1 MNTSKF
7 TAIQGISLIGRAW
20 SALVAGLLA
29 LVLFASQATAQ
40 VPKIILDADMSS
52 DHDDIGAIATL
63 HGLADLGECQ
73 ILGMMVSSLN
83 GATPL
88 CMDAINTYYGRPNI
102 PIGVRPDI
110 GGIGSY
116 PGTIA
121 SEFPHDLTSAS
132 QCPTAVSLYRQILAS
147 QPDNS
152 VTIVTIGYLTNLKAL
167 LQSGPDQYSGLSG
180 TALVAQK
187 VKLLSC
193 MGGAYPGGNE
203 FNFRSS
209 SDDSAYV
216 VVNNWPTRATYSG
229 FEIGNPIVTGGKLQ
243 QTGTNNPI
251 RRVYQLK
258 GGNAHAS
265 WDQTAVYNAVRESE
279 GVWGAQN
286 VGHNNTDV
294 AGANWWSTEFDPTGN
309 QDQAYLLQRAR
320 TPVQSAIDALMMA
333 PPNNGSASAPSQPT
347 FLRATPVGTSR
358 VDLQWTDNAYNETG
372 FTIERKVNGVYTQV
386 ETVGANV
393 KTFSHTGLTTTANSA
408 YRVKATNATGSSDY
422 TYIWLY
428 SGWTEVNFANTGV
441 VPALYNYYQSC
452 HLSWARGGDFRPDH
466 AALNNDSTHGQN
478 VSVSVDVGAQGAQ
491 GSFYVYLFYQ
501 GANNWYRLNVNESS
515 AKFEKRIGG
524 TVSQIGSLATVENI
538 GNGTPLRNWKVDVTS
553 AGSLK
558 FTVSGTTLLNVSD
571 TLSFTTGLIG
581 LGGNART
588 PIWEN
593 FNFDTTG
600 GGGGSAPGAPTGLTA
615 TAGNA
620 QVTLNWTASAGA
632 TSYNIC
638 RGTTANGQSATP
650 IATGITGTSYT
661 NTGLTNGTTYYY
673 KVAAV
678 NASGTSAYSN
688 EASATPS
695 AGGSAPA
702 APTGLTATAGN
713 AQVGL
718 GWTAS
723 SGATSYNIYR
733 GTTANGQSATP
744 IATGITGTSYTN
756 TGLTNGTTYY
766 YKVAAVNASGTSAY
780 SNEASATPASGGGGG
795 ATVANSS
802 FETPVTGSYI
812 YNPAGATW
820 VFTGNGGIQ
829 RNGSA
834 FSGTAAV
841 APDGVQTA
849 FLQSNG
855 TAGAMSQSV
864 NFGTAGSYTI
874 TFKAARRYSTI
885 QPIQVKVDSTVVGTY
900 TPSTNNFETITTA
913 SVTVTAGS
921 HTITFTATD
930 GTGDKATF
938 IDQVSIAGGGGGGSA
953 PAAPTGLSATAGN
966 AQVALSWTAS
976 PGATSYNVYRGTT
989 AGGQSATPIAT
1000 GITGTTYTNTGLTN
1014 GTTYYYKV
1022 AAVNASGTSA
1032 YSNEANA
1039 TPAVGGTAP
1048 GAPASLTATAGN
1060 ALVNLTW
1067 PASSGATS
1075 YEVYRG
1081 TSSNGQNSTPIASGI
1096 TGTSYSNTGLTN
1108 GTTYY
1113 YKVKAVNTYGSSGY
1127 SNEASATPSAG
1138 GGGSAAF
1145 ANASFEA
1152 PSVGSY
1158 LYNPAGSSWT
1168 WTNNAG
1174 VQKNGSAYS
1183 GTTAVAPDGVQTA
1196 FLQSMNSTVGKMS
1209 QAVSFSTAGNYTITF
1224 KAARRYGVAQPVQIK
1239 VDGAV
1244 VGTYSPSSNT
1254 FETITTA
1261 AFSVAAGSR
1270 TIEFSATDSV
1280 GDKTI
1285 FIDQVSITAVP

>member
-1 MNTSKF
+1 MGKAW
-7 TAIQGISLIGRAW
+7 TALLV
-20 SALVAGLLA
+20 SALAVLLC
-29 LVLFASQATAQ
+29 ASQAGAQ
-40 VPKIILDADMSS
+40 VQKIILDADMSS

-63 HGLADLGECQ
+63 HALADLGECQ

-132 QCPTAVSLYRQILAS
+132 QCPTAVSLYRQLLAS

-193 MGGAYPGGNE
+193 MGGAYPSGNE

-209 SDDSAYV
+209 ADDSAYV
-216 VVNNWPTRATYSG
+216 VVNNWPTRLTYSG

-258 GGNAHAS
+258 GGGGHAS

-279 GVWGAQN
+279 GVWGTNN

-294 AGANWWSTEFDPTGN
+294 AGGNWWSTETDPTGN

-320 TPVQSAIDALMMA
+320 TPVQSAIDTLMMA
-333 PPNNGSASAPSQPT
+333 PPNNGTASLPSQPT

-372 FTIERKVNGVYTQV
+372 FTIEKKISGVYTQV
-386 ETVGANV
+386 GTVGANV
-393 KTFSHTGLTTTANSA
+393 KTFSHTGLSSTANSA

-441 VPALYNYYQSC
+441 TPALYNYYQTC

-466 AALNNDSTHGQN
+466 VALNNDSTHGQN

-491 GSFYVYLFYQ
+491 GSFYIYLFYLD
-501 GANNWYRLNVNESS
+501 ANNWYRLNANESS

-524 TVSQIGSLATVENI
+524 IISQIGSPATVENI

-571 TLSFTTGLIG
+571 TLSFSSGQIG

-600 GGGGSAPGAPTGLTA
+600 GGGGSMPSAPTGLTA

-620 QVTLNWTASAGA
+620 QVSLSWTASPGA
-632 TSYNIC
+632 TSYNVY
-638 RGTTANGQSATP
+638 RGTTSNGQSATP

-661 NTGLTNGTTYYY
+661 GTGLTNGTTYYF

-678 NASGTSAYSN
+678 NASGTSSYSN

-695 AGGSAPA
+695 AGG
-702 APTGLTATAGN
+702 
-713 AQVGL
+713 
-718 GWTAS
+718 
-723 SGATSYNIYR
+723 
-733 GTTANGQSATP
+733 
-744 IATGITGTSYTN
+744 
-756 TGLTNGTTYY
+756 
-766 YKVAAVNASGTSAY
+766 
-780 SNEASATPASGGGGG
+780 GGGGG
-795 ATVANSS
+795 ATVANGS
-802 FETPVTGSYI
+802 FETPATGSYM

-820 VFTGNGGIQ
+820 TFTGNGGIQ
-829 RNGSA
+829 KNGSA
-834 FSGTAAV
+834 FSGTTAV

-864 NFGTAGSYTI
+864 SFGTAGNYTI
-874 TFKAARRYSTI
+874 SFKAARRYSTI
-885 QPIQVKVDSTVVGTY
+885 QPIQVKVDGTVVGTY
-900 TPSTNNFETITTA
+900 TPSTNSFETITTA
-913 SVTVTAGS
+913 SFSVAAGN
-921 HTITFTATD
+921 HTISFTATD

-953 PAAPTGLSATAGN
+953 PAAPTGLTATAGDT
-966 AQVALSWTAS
+966 QVGLSWTAS
-976 PGATSYNVYRGTT
+976 SGATSYNVYRGTT
-989 AGGQSATPIAT
+989 AGGQSTTPIAT
-1000 GITGTTYTNTGLTN
+1000 GITGMTFTNTGLTN

-1022 AAVNASGTSA
+1022 AAVNSSGTSA
-1032 YSNEANA
+1032 YSNEGSA
-1039 TPAVGGTAP
+1039 TPVATGAAP
-1048 GAPASLTATAGN
+1048 GAPVSLTATAGH
-1060 ALVNLTW
+1060 AQVGLSW

-1075 YEVYRG
+1075 YEIYRG
-1081 TSSNGQNSTPIASGI
+1081 TSSNGQSTTPIVAGI
-1096 TGTSYSNTGLTN
+1096 TGTSYTNTGLTN
-1108 GTTYY
+1108 GTIYY
-1113 YKVKAVNTYGSSGY
+1113 YKVRAVNTYGSSGY
-1127 SNEASATPSAG
+1127 SNEASATPAAG
-1138 GGGSAAF
+1138 GGGSATF

-1196 FLQSMNSTVGKMS
+1196 FLQSINSTLGKMS
-1209 QAVSFSTAGNYTITF
+1209 QVVSFSAAGNYTITF
-1224 KAARRYGVAQPVQIK
+1224 KAARRYGVAQPVQVK
-1239 VDGAV
+1239 VDGVV
-1244 VGTYSPSSNT
+1244 VGTYSASTNN

-1270 TIEFSATDSV
+1270 TIEFAATDSV

-1285 FIDQVSITAVP
+1285 FIDQVSINTAP